1 MGARHDRMMVAVLIG
16 VFILLSYGISRHRAR
31 QVEPGFPE
39 YANYIEDRIAAC
51 IRERLA
57 AHRGDARGEQPLL
70 ASPSEREATCR
81 FVVHQVDRLHP
92 ESRPYLY

>member
-1 MGARHDRMMVAVLIG
+1 MGAGHDRVMVAVLIG
-16 VFILLSYGISRHRAR
+16 VFVLLSYGISRHRGR

-39 YANYIEDRIAAC
+39 YGNYIEDRVTAC

-57 AHRGDARGEQPLL
+57 AHQGGARGERPFL
-70 ASPSEREATCR
+70 ATPSDREAICR

-92 ESRPYLY
+92 ESRPFRY